1 MSHPTSISN
10 RHHMVQHSRM
20 DSPIKVTQLQTRLIG
35 ILKVLHSPYITQE
48 VAAGEVM
55 EIVGVTSH
63 LNLEDQADVG
73 MNLSLYHLQH
83 RTVSPIQVIL
93 LLFIIPLLHF
103 LIQALRRRRLRRV
116 KMVVSANSHDV
127 AEAAGTGM
135 VLVEG
140 VGITVAVPITMGNP
154 VRTIIPSPIRITTN
168 PRPTHR

>member
-35 ILKVLHSPYITQE
+35 ILKVPRSPYITRE

-55 EIVGVTSH
+55 GIAEVISH
-63 LNLEDQADVG
+63 INLEDQADVD
-73 MNLSLYHLQH
+73 MNLSLYHPQH
-83 RTVSPIQVIL
+83 RMVSPIQAML

-103 LIQALRRRRLRRV
+103 LIRALRRRRLWRA
-116 KMVVSANSHDV
+116 KIVVSANIHDV

-135 VLVEG
+135 VLVVG
-140 VGITVAVPITMGNP
+140 VGKTVAVPITMGKP
-154 VRTIIPSPIRITTN
+154 VKTTMPNPIRITTN